1 MLISVGIWGRVSY
14 DCQMEIDIAASDL
27 GFLKGDIATG
37 SHLPVKVMRA
47 ARLRLQLIKAIPEPD
62 QMKQWKSLD
71 YKSVFTKEKYEKYSI
86 SVIGGWRMYLHNNS
100 NISSPGVT
108 VIGLEEVPNG

>member
-1 MLISVGIWGRVSY
+1 
-14 DCQMEIDIAASDL
+14 MEIDISAPDL
-27 GFLKGDIATG
+27 GFLEGGIVTG
-37 SHLPVKVMRA
+37 NHLPVKVMRA

-71 YKSVFTKEKYEKYSI
+71 CVCISTKGKHEKYSI
-86 SVIGGWRMYLHNNS
+86 SVTGDWRMYLHNNS

-108 VIGLEEVPNG
+108 IIGLEELANG

>member
-1 MLISVGIWGRVSY
+1 MLISIGIQVRVPY
-14 DCQMEIDIAASDL
+14 DCQMEIDIAAPDL
-27 GFLKGDIATG
+27 GFLEGDIATG
-37 SHLPVKVMRA
+37 NNLPVKVMRA

-71 YKSVFTKEKYEKYSI
+71 YKCISIKDKHEKYSI
-86 SVIGGWRMYLHNNS
+86 SVIGGWKMYLHNNS

-108 VIGLEEVPNG
+108 IIGLEELPND